1 MTPVSQYFEYQREPD
16 ALTIGLKDDWTFSNA
31 QELDDALH
39 DVQGNGAR
47 QITFQCGG
55 LQNIDLAGAWV
66 LFRRSKELEAEGR
79 ETQFLGFKAAHFK
92 FLQNIS
98 DIRDSAVAVR
108 SAESATVSESGR
120 LGQVLETVGR
130 TAAASIE
137 DIGRIARAILSGVT
151 HPSRLAF
158 DETIRQIEHTGARAA
173 PIVMLIAF
181 LMGVVLAY
189 QGANQLAEFGAEIFV
204 ADLVTVSMLREMG
217 VLLAAIMAAGRSG
230 SAFAASIG
238 VMKLNEEIDALRV
251 MGLNP
256 NHVLVAPRV
265 IGLLISLPFLA
276 VLGMLAGMFG
286 GMALS
291 VLALDISALQYIERT
306 AASADIQD
314 FLVGLVKAPVFAL
327 LIAGVGTLR
336 GLQVSGSAEQLGRLI
351 TTAVVQAVFLIL
363 LADAIFTV
371 VFAKLGI

>member
-1 MTPVSQYFEYQREPD
+1 MSPYFEYQREPD
-16 ALTIGLKDDWTFSNA
+16 ALTISLKDDWTFSNA
-31 QELDDALH
+31 KELDDALH

-66 LFRRSKELEAEGR
+66 LFRRSQEFESEGR

-92 FLQNIS
+92 FLQNIT
-98 DIRDSAVAVR
+98 DIRDSAVAAQ
-108 SAESATVSESGR
+108 SAEPVMSPESDR
-120 LGQVLETVGR
+120 LRQMLETVGR
-130 TAAASIE
+130 AAAAGIE
-137 DIGRIARAILSGVT
+137 DVGRIAHAILSGVS
-151 HPSRLAF
+151 HPSRLAL
-158 DETIRQIEHTGARAA
+158 DETIRQIEHTGARAV
-173 PIVMLIAF
+173 PIVMLITF
-181 LMGVVLAY
+181 FMGIVLAY

-276 VLGMLAGMFG
+276 VFGMLAGMVG

-291 VLALDISALQYIERT
+291 VLALDMSAVQYIERT
-306 AASADIQD
+306 AASATIQD

-327 LIAGVGTLR
+327 LIAGVSTLR
-336 GLQVSGSAEQLGRLI
+336 GMQVSGSAEQLGRLT
-351 TTAVVQAVFLIL
+351 TTAVVQAIFLVVF
-363 LADAIFTV
+363 ADAIFTIA
-371 VFAKLGI
+371 FSKLGI

>member
-1 MTPVSQYFEYQREPD
+1 MSPYFEYQREPD
-16 ALTIGLKDDWTFSNA
+16 ALTISLKDDWTFSNVK
-31 QELDDALH
+31 ELDDALH

-66 LFRRSKELEAEGR
+66 LFRRSQEFESEGR

-92 FLQNIS
+92 FLQNIT
-98 DIRDSAVAVR
+98 DIRDSAVAAQ
-108 SAESATVSESGR
+108 SAEPVMSPESDR
-120 LGQVLETVGR
+120 LRQMLETVGR
-130 TAAASIE
+130 AAAAGIE
-137 DIGRIARAILSGVT
+137 DVGRIAHAVLSGVS
-151 HPSRLAF
+151 HPSRLAL
-158 DETIRQIEHTGARAA
+158 DETIRQIEHTGARAV
-173 PIVMLIAF
+173 PIVMLITF
-181 LMGVVLAY
+181 FMGIVLAY

-265 IGLLISLPFLA
+265 LGLLISLPFLA
-276 VLGMLAGMFG
+276 VFGMLAGMVG

-291 VLALDISALQYIERT
+291 VLALDMSAVQYIERT
-306 AASADIQD
+306 AASATIQD

-327 LIAGVGTLR
+327 LIAGVSTLR
-336 GLQVSGSAEQLGRLI
+336 GMQVSGSAEQLGRLT
-351 TTAVVQAVFLIL
+351 TTAVVQAVFLVVF
-363 LADAIFTV
+363 ADAIFTV
-371 VFAKLGI
+371 VFSRLGI

>member
-1 MTPVSQYFEYQREPD
+1 MSPYFEYQRAPD
-16 ALTIGLKDDWTFSNA
+16 ALTISLKNDWTFGNA

-39 DVQGNGAR
+39 DVHGNGATR
-47 QITFQCGG
+47 ITFQCGG

-66 LFRRSKELEAEGR
+66 LFRRSQEFELEGR

-92 FLQNIS
+92 FLQNIT
-98 DIRDSAVAVR
+98 DIRDSAVAAQ
-108 SAESATVSESGR
+108 SAEPVMSPESDR
-120 LGQVLETVGR
+120 LRQMLETVGR
-130 TAAASIE
+130 AAAAGIE
-137 DIGRIARAILSGVT
+137 DVGRIAHAVLSGVS
-151 HPSRLAF
+151 HPSRLAL
-158 DETIRQIEHTGARAA
+158 DETIRQIEHTGARAV
-173 PIVMLIAF
+173 PIVMLITF
-181 LMGVVLAY
+181 FMGIVLAY

-265 IGLLISLPFLA
+265 LGLLISLPFLA
-276 VLGMLAGMFG
+276 VFGMLAGMVG

-291 VLALDISALQYIERT
+291 VLALDMSAVQYIERT
-306 AASADIQD
+306 AASATIQD

-327 LIAGVGTLR
+327 LIAGVSTLR
-336 GLQVSGSAEQLGRLI
+336 GMQVSGSAEQLGRLT
-351 TTAVVQAVFLIL
+351 TTAVVQAVFLVVF
-363 LADAIFTV
+363 ADAIFTV
-371 VFAKLGI
+371 VFSRLGI

>member
-1 MTPVSQYFEYQREPD
+1 MIRIQAHNPK
-16 ALTIGLKDDWTFSNA
+16 G
-31 QELDDALH
+31 
-39 DVQGNGAR
+39 
-47 QITFQCGG
+47 
-55 LQNIDLAGAWV
+55 IDLFIQ
-66 LFRRSKELEAEGR
+66 LHHTDRSR
-79 ETQFLGFKAAHFK
+79 
-92 FLQNIS
+92 
-98 DIRDSAVAVR
+98 
-108 SAESATVSESGR
+108 
-120 LGQVLETVGR
+120 GQILETVGR

-151 HPSRLAF
+151 HPSRLAL

-265 IGLLISLPFLA
+265 LA
-276 VLGMLAGMFG
+276 
-286 GMALS
+286 
-291 VLALDISALQYIERT
+291 
-306 AASADIQD
+306 
-314 FLVGLVKAPVFAL
+314 
-327 LIAGVGTLR
+327 
-336 GLQVSGSAEQLGRLI
+336 
-351 TTAVVQAVFLIL
+351 
-363 LADAIFTV
+363 
-371 VFAKLGI
+371 

>member
-1 MTPVSQYFEYQREPD
+1 VSPYFEYQREPD
-16 ALTIGLKDDWTFSNA
+16 ALTISLKDDWTFSNVK
-31 QELDDALH
+31 ELDDALH

-66 LFRRSKELEAEGR
+66 LFRRSQEFESEGR

-92 FLQNIS
+92 FLQNIT
-98 DIRDSAVAVR
+98 DIRDSAVAAQ
-108 SAESATVSESGR
+108 SAEPVMSPESDR
-120 LGQVLETVGR
+120 LRQMLETVGR
-130 TAAASIE
+130 AAAAGIE
-137 DIGRIARAILSGVT
+137 DVGRIAHAILSGVS
-151 HPSRLAF
+151 HPSRLAL
-158 DETIRQIEHTGARAA
+158 DETIRQIEHTGARAV
-173 PIVMLIAF
+173 PIVMLITF
-181 LMGVVLAY
+181 FMGIVLAY

-276 VLGMLAGMFG
+276 VFGMLAGMVG

-291 VLALDISALQYIERT
+291 VLALDMSAVQYIERT
-306 AASADIQD
+306 AASATIQD

-327 LIAGVGTLR
+327 LIAGVSTLR
-336 GLQVSGSAEQLGRLI
+336 GMQVSGSAEQLGRLT
-351 TTAVVQAVFLIL
+351 TTAVVQAVFLVVF
-363 LADAIFTV
+363 ADAIFTV
-371 VFAKLGI
+371 VFSRLGI

>member
-1 MTPVSQYFEYQREPD
+1 MTPVSPYFEYQREPD
-16 ALTIGLKDDWTFSNA
+16 ALTISLKDNWTFSNA

-92 FLQNIS
+92 FLQNIT
-98 DIRDSAVAVR
+98 DIRDAAVASQ
-108 SAESATVSESGR
+108 SAEPAMEPESGR
-120 LGQVLETVGR
+120 LGQILETVGR

-151 HPSRLAF
+151 HPSRLAL

>member
-1 MTPVSQYFEYQREPD
+1 MTPVSPYFEYQRERD
-16 ALTIGLKDDWTFSNA
+16 ALTISLKDDWTFSNA
-31 QELDDALH
+31 QELDDALD

-92 FLQNIS
+92 FLQNIT
-98 DIRDSAVAVR
+98 DIRDAAVASQ
-108 SAESATVSESGR
+108 SAEPAMEPESGR
-120 LGQVLETVGR
+120 LGQILETVGR

-151 HPSRLAF
+151 HPSRLAL

-265 IGLLISLPFLA
+265 MGLLISLPFLA

>member
-1 MTPVSQYFEYQREPD
+1 MSPYFEFQREPD
-16 ALTIGLKDDWTFSNA
+16 ALTISLKDDWTFGNA
-31 QELDDALH
+31 QELDDALR
-39 DVQGNGAR
+39 DVQGDHA
-47 QITFQCGG
+47 QKITFQCGG

-66 LFRRSKELEAEGR
+66 LFRRSQEFEAEGR
-79 ETQFLGFKAAHFK
+79 DTQFLGFKAAHFK
-92 FLQNIS
+92 FLQNIT
-98 DIRDSAVAVR
+98 DIRDSAIAAQ
-108 SAESATVSESGR
+108 SAEPVMLPESDR
-120 LGQVLETVGR
+120 FRQMLETVGR
-130 TAAASIE
+130 AAATGIE
-137 DIGRIARAILSGVT
+137 DVGRIAHAILSGVS
-151 HPSRLAF
+151 HPSRLAL
-158 DETIRQIEHTGARAA
+158 DETIRQIEHTGARAV
-173 PIVMLIAF
+173 PIVMLVAF
-181 LMGVVLAY
+181 FMGVVLAY

-265 IGLLISLPFLA
+265 VGLLISLPFLA
-276 VLGMLAGMFG
+276 VFGMLAGMFG

-291 VLALDISALQYIERT
+291 VLALDMSAVQYIERT
-306 AASADIQD
+306 AASATIQD

-336 GLQVSGSAEQLGRLI
+336 GMQVSGSAEKLGRLT
-351 TTAVVQAVFLIL
+351 TTAVVQAVFLVVF
-363 LADAIFTV
+363 ADAIFTV
-371 VFAKLGI
+371 VFSSLGI